1 MPLSGLSKA
10 SLRRSAQVA
19 ALFASTALLL
29 VACSSN
35 TANPPASAKQN
46 DQTLTQ
52 ISTYPALQAGGFD
65 GDTNYADLAQYGD
78 FGLGTFDALHGEMI
92 ALDGVFYQG
101 FADGSVKKVDPK
113 AETPFADVH
122 FFESNQQIKLQQ
134 PLQSVKELTA
144 YLDTQLPSRN
154 RPYAFRIHATFPTIS
169 IRSVPEQ
176 PQPFPNLQEAVSSQ
190 VVFDKENLAGTLVGY
205 WVPDYLAGIALPGYH
220 FHFISDD
227 RQQGGHM
234 LKLSINEATIDI
246 DHLESVKLVIPQN
259 PSFQESDFSQK

>member
-1 MPLSGLSKA
+1 MRSLPNSSFRRPLQIVALIA
-10 SLRRSAQVA
+10 SM
-19 ALFASTALLL
+19 ALLL
-29 VACSSN
+29 AACST
-35 TANPPASAKQN
+35 TAATPPDSAKQY

-52 ISTYPALQAGGFD
+52 ISTYPALQGGGFD
-65 GDTNYADLAQYGD
+65 GDTNYADLAKYGD

-92 ALDGVFYQG
+92 AIDGVFYQG
-101 FADGSVKKVDPK
+101 LADGSVKKVDPK

-122 FFESNQQIKLQQ
+122 FFQSDQQIKLQQ
-134 PLQSVKELTA
+134 PLQSVEELTA

-176 PQPFPNLQEAVSSQ
+176 PEPFPNLQDAVASQ
-190 VVFDKENLAGTLVGY
+190 VVFEKENLAGTLVGY
-205 WVPDYLAGIALPGYH
+205 WIPDYLNGIALPGYH

-234 LKLSINEATIDI
+234 LKVSISEATIDI

-259 PSFQESDFSQK
+259 ESFQASDFSQK